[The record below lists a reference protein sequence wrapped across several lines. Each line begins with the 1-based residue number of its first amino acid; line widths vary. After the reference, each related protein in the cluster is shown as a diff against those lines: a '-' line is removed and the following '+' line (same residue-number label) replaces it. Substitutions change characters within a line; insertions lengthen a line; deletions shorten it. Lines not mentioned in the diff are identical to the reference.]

1 MRTIEVKKG
10 YKCWYVKVW
19 NEDGSLHTM
28 AGFSTKATATRVKER
43 WIREKAFGEIKE
55 NKKGV
60 DKSTPFLYNKDR
72 SEEERKTLGPTAEVQ
87 FFKM

>member
-43 WIREKAFGEIKE
+43 WVKEKAFGEIKE
-55 NKKGV
+55 K
-60 DKSTPFLYNKDR
+60 
-72 SEEERKTLGPTAEVQ
+72 
-87 FFKM
+87 

>member
-28 AGFSTKATATRVKER
+28 AGFSTKKTATQVKER
-43 WIREKAFGEIKE
+43 WTKEKAFGEIKE
-55 NKKGV
+55 
-60 DKSTPFLYNKDR
+60 S
-72 SEEERKTLGPTAEVQ
+72 
-87 FFKM
+87 